1 MVDNKL
7 KRKVLIIVPDLK
19 AYGGVSSLYQAL
31 KMDQIT
37 NCEYFNIQF
46 AKGIKHF
53 RFIGLVV
60 IYFLFFLKCFKYKI
74 IHLNPGLVR
83 KSYYREMLLILI
95 AKLMH
100 CKIIVYWHGWLN
112 SFEEKIKNSKIRSM
126 LFLKTYG
133 RAELCIV
140 LGTVF
145 REKLL
150 RLGYKNRILIET
162 NSFDD
167 TYLKNDIL
175 EKNRKQ
181 NYPIRLLF
189 LSRIIK
195 QKGIYIAIDT
205 LNLLTEGG
213 YNVELLVAGDG
224 KELKST
230 MKNVADR
237 NLVNIIF
244 IGNVTGKEK
253 HNLLKRSHIIIFP
266 SFTEGL
272 PMTILEGMAYG
283 LPIIAKSVGGIPDI
297 IKDGEN
303 GYLTD
308 SVNPIDYA
316 KIIERLINDYQKYKE
331 ISFNNILKA
340 NSTFLP
346 ENLRNRLISI
356 YNNI

>member
-1 MVDNKL
+1 
-7 KRKVLIIVPDLK
+7 
-19 AYGGVSSLYQAL
+19 
-31 KMDQIT
+31 
-37 NCEYFNIQF
+37 
-46 AKGIKHF
+46 
-53 RFIGLVV
+53 
-60 IYFLFFLKCFKYKI
+60 
-74 IHLNPGLVR
+74 
-83 KSYYREMLLILI
+83 
-95 AKLMH
+95 
-100 CKIIVYWHGWLN
+100 
-112 SFEEKIKNSKIRSM
+112 M

-145 REKLL
+145 KEKLL

-162 NSFDD
+162 NCFDD
-167 TYLKNDIL
+167 TYLKNDIP
-175 EKNRKQ
+175 EKNRKLD
-181 NYPIRLLF
+181 YPVRLLF

-205 LNLLTEGG
+205 LNLLKQGG

-230 MKNVADR
+230 MKNVVDR

-244 IGNVTGKEK
+244 IGNVSGMEK

-266 SFTEGL
+266 SSYAEGL
-272 PMTILEGMAYG
+272 PITILEGMAYG
-283 LPIIAKSVGGIPDI
+283 LPIVARSVGGIPDI

-331 ISFNNILKA
+331 ISFNNTLKA

-346 ENLRNRLISI
+346 EDLRNRLISV